1 MGTLQG
7 CNTRAT
13 IASQAL
19 PGFMAVAVG
28 ATVSAQYNKSFQK
41 ELFVTIA
48 TRMTLTEK
56 SVLQNWDP

>member
-1 MGTLQG
+1 
-7 CNTRAT
+7 
-13 IASQAL
+13 
-19 PGFMAVAVG
+19 MAVAVG

-41 ELFVTIA
+41 ELFVTLA